1 MNAVPQHLRLAA
13 PLLVAALA
21 ATACA
26 DDSYVIP
33 WTANAVDTIDPATAA
48 LITTGEGHLA
58 EAACTRG
65 PRTCP
70 GATWPDF
77 AAPNFQPASSLK
89 DSKHGLEIYKGK
101 IIIVAMLAAW

>member
-1 MNAVPQHLRLAA
+1 MKSALQVSRFAA
-13 PLLVAALA
+13 LLLVAALA
-21 ATACA
+21 GSACA

-33 WTANAVDTIDPATAA
+33 WTANAVDTIEPATAA
-48 LITTGEGHLA
+48 LIATGEGHLA
-58 EAACTRG
+58 KAACTRG

-77 AAPNFQPASSLK
+77 AAPNFQPASARK
-89 DSKHGLEIYKGK
+89 DSKHGLEVYKGK